1 MINLPAIKIVRTPP
15 LSSLGEGSAVD
26 NRLMAKPVAPGVW
39 DEFLA
44 LQISPATRRSYAAGL
59 RDFFRREFQV
69 SVSPET
75 ILAFLQL
82 PEREAI
88 AKRCLEQVG
97 HVIAYRGHLLEA
109 QLSAGT
115 VNARLAALKSFVTHA
130 YKRKLCA
137 FRLEAIKSVKATSYK
152 DTRGI
157 STAAR
162 RRASFDQFQTLMDG
176 IDRSTIIGKR
186 DYAMLR
192 LLWDNALR
200 RAEVCGLDRADFH
213 ALEARLYLKGKGRI
227 DKEPLDLATVT
238 VEAISDW
245 LASMGESKSP
255 ALFVS
260 SRDTRLSVDRLYQ
273 IVGGLAAAAGIERVV
288 SPHKIRH
295 SSITALLDLNGGNV
309 RSAQAHSRHKNLATL
324 IRYDDGRQQLQ
335 GKAAKTLADAISQ
348 RDVD

>member
-1 MINLPAIKIVRTPP
+1 MAIDLPAIKIVRTTPP
-15 LSSLGEGSAVD
+15 NPVAGAAVEE
-26 NRLMAKPVAPGVW
+26 RLTVKPVAPSVW
-39 DEFLA
+39 DEFLQ

-88 AKRCLEQVG
+88 G

-137 FRLEAIKSVKATSYK
+137 FRLDDIKSVKAISYK

-157 STAAR
+157 SI
-162 RRASFDQFQTLMDG
+162 DQFQLLIDG
-176 IDRSTIIGKR
+176 IDRTTVMGKR

-213 ALEARLYLKGKGRI
+213 AEDARLYLKGKGRI
-227 DKEPLDLATVT
+227 DKEPIDLAAATVD
-238 VEAISDW
+238 AISDW

-295 SSITALLDLNGGNV
+295 SSITALLDLNGGDV
-309 RSAQAHSRHKNLATL
+309 RSAQAHSRHKNLSTL

-335 GKAAKTLADAISQ
+335 GKAAKTLADAILE

>member
-1 MINLPAIKIVRTPP
+1 VKLINLPTIKIVRT
-15 LSSLGEGSAVD
+15 SSIALDPSIETQLTV
-26 NRLMAKPVAPGVW
+26 KPVASGVW

-59 RDFFRREFQV
+59 RDFFRREFQAE
-69 SVSPET
+69 VSPET

-82 PEREAI
+82 PEWEAI
-88 AKRCLEQVG
+88 GC
-97 HVIAYRGHLLEA
+97 VIAYRGHLLEA
-109 QLSAGT
+109 HLSAGT

-130 YKRKLCA
+130 AKRKLCA
-137 FRLEAIKSVKATSYK
+137 FRLDDIKSVKAQSYK

-157 STAAR
+157 SIEL
-162 RRASFDQFQTLMDG
+162 FQQLIDE
-176 IDRSTIIGKR
+176 IDRSTSIGKR

-200 RAEVCGLDRADFH
+200 RAEVCGLDRSDFYPG
-213 ALEARLYLKGKGRI
+213 EARLYLKGKGKI
-227 DKEPLDLATVT
+227 DKEPIDLAAATVK
-238 VEAISDW
+238 AISDW
-245 LASMGESKSP
+245 LASMGESNSP

-273 IVGGLAAAAGIERVV
+273 IVGGLASAAGIDRVV

-295 SSITALLDLNGGNV
+295 SSITALLDLNGGDV
-309 RSAQAHSRHKNLATL
+309 RSAQAHSRHQNLATL

-335 GKAAKTLADAISQ
+335 GKAAKTLADAISE

>member
-1 MINLPAIKIVRTPP
+1 MINLPAIKIVRTTPP
-15 LSSLGEGSAVD
+15 SSLGEDSTVE
-26 NRLMAKPVAPGVW
+26 NRLMAKPVASGVW
-39 DEFLA
+39 DEFLQ

-69 SVSPET
+69 EVSPET

-82 PEREAI
+82 PEWEAI
-88 AKRCLEQVG
+88 G
-97 HVIAYRGHLLEA
+97 HVIAYRGHLLKA

-130 YKRKLCA
+130 AKRKLCA
-137 FRLEAIKSVKATSYK
+137 FRLDDIKSVKAQTYK

-157 STAAR
+157 SI
-162 RRASFDQFQTLMDG
+162 DQFQLLIDG
-176 IDRSTIIGKR
+176 IDRSIVMGKR

-200 RAEVCGLDRADFH
+200 WAEVCGLDRLDFYPG
-213 ALEARLYLKGKGRI
+213 EARLYLKGKGII
-227 DKEPLDLATVT
+227 DKEPIDLAPAT
-238 VEAISDW
+238 VEAIYDW
-245 LASMGESKSP
+245 LASMGESRSP

-260 SRDTRLSVDRLYQ
+260 NRDTRLSVDRLYQ
-273 IVGGLAAAAGIERVV
+273 IVGALAEAAGIEPRSEGLRQRVV

-295 SSITALLDLNGGNV
+295 SSITALLDLNGGDV

-335 GKAAKTLADAISQ
+335 GKAAKTLADAISV

>member
-1 MINLPAIKIVRTPP
+1 MAINLPAIKLVRTIPP
-15 LSSLGEGSAVD
+15 NLVGGAAAVEEH
-26 NRLMAKPVAPGVW
+26 LTVKPISPGVW

-69 SVSPET
+69 AVSPET

-82 PEREAI
+82 PEWEAI
-88 AKRCLEQVG
+88 G
-97 HVIAYRGHLLEA
+97 SVIAYRGHLLEA

-130 YKRKLCA
+130 AKRKLCA
-137 FRLEAIKSVKATSYK
+137 FRLDDIKSVKAQTYK

-157 STAAR
+157 SI
-162 RRASFDQFQTLMDG
+162 DQFQLLIDG
-176 IDRSTIIGKR
+176 IDRTTVMGRR

-200 RAEVCGLDRADFH
+200 RAEVCGLDRVDFFPG
-213 ALEARLYLKGKGRI
+213 ESRLMLKGKGRI
-227 DKEPLDLATVT
+227 DKEPIDLAPAT

-245 LASMGESKSP
+245 LVSMCESRSP

-260 SRDTRLSVDRLYQ
+260 SRNTRLSVDRLYQ
-273 IVGGLAAAAGIERVV
+273 IVGGLAAAAGITSGRQANERVV

-295 SSITALLDLNGGNV
+295 SSITALLDLNGGDV

-335 GKAAKTLADAISQ
+335 GKAAKTLADAISE

>member
-1 MINLPAIKIVRTPP
+1 LINLPAIKIVRT
-15 LSSLGEGSAVD
+15 SSIAPDPSIESQLTV
-26 NRLMAKPVAPGVW
+26 KPVESGVW

-44 LQISPATRRSYAAGL
+44 LQISPATRRSYAAAL
-59 RDFFRREFQV
+59 KDFFQRELETEV
-69 SVSPET
+69 SVAAIES
-75 ILAFLQL
+75 FLRL

-88 AKRCLEQVG
+88 G
-97 HVIAYRGHLLEA
+97 HVLNYRGQLLT
-109 QLSAGT
+109 AGLAAAT
-115 VNARLAALKSFVTHA
+115 VNARLAALRSFVIHA
-130 YKRKLCA
+130 YKRKLCN
-137 FRLEAIKSVKATSYK
+137 FRLDDIKSVKAQSYK

-157 STAAR
+157 SIE
-162 RRASFDQFQTLMDG
+162 SFQQLIDG
-176 IDRSTIIGKR
+176 IDRTTVMGKR

-213 ALEARLYLKGKGRI
+213 PGEARLYLKGKGRI
-227 DKEPLDLATVT
+227 DKEPIDLAPAT
-238 VEAISDW
+238 VEAIADW
-245 LASMGESKSP
+245 LASMGESGSP

-260 SRDTRLSVDRLYQ
+260 SRDARLSVDRLYQ
-273 IVGGLAAAAGIERVV
+273 IVGGLSAAAGITSGRQANERVV

-295 SSITALLDLNGGNV
+295 SSITALLDLNGGDV

-335 GKAAKTLADAISQ
+335 GKAARTLADAISQ